1 MQPKHDRKAQKSGRK
16 AAMPAK
22 VAKKADEKLAAKQ
35 VKAAMARVK
44 VPPAEEVSK
53 FGFWADQIADEIAA
67 RIKAAGKP
75 EAVVK
80 AGASPSGAKHIGN
93 LFDVMKAYIVYKA
106 LKKKGIPAR
115 FVLTHDDRDPLRT
128 MPAKLPTLEGK
139 LVDTAPFR
147 ENFVKYVGHP
157 YHTIPDPFDCCHSW
171 AEHFSK
177 VWEDGIMGCGI
188 SEKEIEFV
196 SNNSLYTHG
205 KFEPFVAT
213 VLKDIKKV
221 RQVFAPF
228 QKSMKLD
235 YVPLTAICQNCGKIT
250 ARVVDWDMQN
260 KTLTYSCEAKLIAA
274 KYAITGCGHKAVV
287 PWDKAKLAWRF
298 EWPAQW
304 GIFGVDFEAFG
315 KDHAEGS
322 WPSGQVVAREIY
334 KINPPIPHI
343 YEFLLVNGEKMS
355 ARRGNVY
362 IAQDMLDIIEPEIFV
377 YFYTKR
383 SKKQRNL
390 DIRNIYLL
398 VDDFERVERIYWG
411 VEKEPNEHDRL
422 NAIREYE
429 SAMAVMP
436 KRMPLRIEYQFA
448 AMVSQLAPDT
458 EHAIKML
465 RASGHIKPDQHLTPD
480 DIAQVAHRL
489 TLARKWVHKY
499 APEFAIKINDTVPK
513 EIVSML
519 TAKQRAALRDLA
531 ALLEQRIDQQS
542 LYNAFYE
549 IAKKHDLPPK
559 EFFNAAYRVLIGA
572 NSGPRLA
579 PFIMALTPSRVK
591 AILEQ
596 IPA

>member
-1 MQPKHDRKAQKSGRK
+1 MPRKAGQKPEKGRK
-16 AAMPAK
+16 SATKPR
-22 VAKKADEKLAAKQ
+22 
-35 VKAAMARVK
+35 VKA
-44 VPPAEEVSK
+44 VPGPREILGKPPVESI
-53 FGFWADQIADEIAA
+53 FWADQLADEIAA

-128 MPAKLPTLEGK
+128 IPAKLPTLEGK

-147 ENFVKYVGHP
+147 ESFVKYVGHP
-157 YHTIPDPFDCCHSW
+157 YHTIPDPFDCCRSW
-171 AEHFSK
+171 AEHFSR
-177 VWEDGIMGCGI
+177 VWEDGIIGCGV
-188 SEKEIEFV
+188 SEKEIEFA
-196 SNNSLYTHG
+196 SNSTLYEEG
-205 KFEPFVAT
+205 KFERWIET
-213 VLKDIKKV
+213 VLKNIKKV

-228 QKSMKLD
+228 QKTAKAD

-250 ARVVDWDMQN
+250 ARVVDWDIEG
-260 KTLTYSCEAKLIAA
+260 KTLTYSCETKLVAA
-274 KYAITGCGHKAVV
+274 KYAITGCGHTATL
-287 PWDKAKLAWRF
+287 PWSRAKLAWRF

-304 GIFGVDFEAFG
+304 AIFGVDFEAFG

-322 WPSGQVVAREIY
+322 WPSGQVIAREVYGIE
-334 KINPPIPHI
+334 PPIPHI

-362 IAQDMLDIIEPEIFV
+362 IAQDMLDILEPEVFV

-390 DIRNIYLL
+390 DIRNIYRLM
-398 VDDFERVERIYWG
+398 DDFERIERIYWG
-411 VEKEPNEHDRL
+411 VEKEPNEHDRI

-429 SAMAVMP
+429 SAMPVIP

-448 AMVSQLAPDT
+448 ATVSQLAQDT

-465 RASGHIKPDQHLTPD
+465 RASGHIAPEQHLTPD
-480 DIAQVAHRL
+480 NIADIARRL
-489 TLARKWVHKY
+489 TLAKKWVNMH
-499 APEFAIKINDTVPK
+499 APEFAIKVNDTVPK
-513 EIVSML
+513 EIAQAL
-519 TAKQRAALRDLA
+519 TAKQKMALRALSD
-531 ALLEQRIDQQS
+531 LLELPISQPA
-542 LYNAFYE
+542 LYNAFYD
-549 IAKKHDLPPK
+549 IARTHELSPR
-559 EFFNAAYRVLIGA
+559 EFFNAAYRVLIGS

-579 PFIMALTPSRVK
+579 PFILALGQERVR
-591 AILEQ
+591 AILNQ
-596 IPA
+596 L